1 MEQAPVIVEK
11 VINAPVARV
20 WQALTDK
27 AQMKQWYFDVSDFQ
41 PVVGFTFEFSG
52 GSDTKTFRHLCR
64 VTEVVPERRL
74 AYTWRYDGYPGDS
87 LVTIE
92 LTDEGAATRVKLT
105 HTGLETF
112 PQETG
117 DFARENFR
125 MGWTEI
131 VGFLLPKFVE

>member
-1 MEQAPVIVEK
+1 MEQQPVIVEK
-11 VINAPVARV
+11 VVNAPVARV

-27 AQMKQWYFDVSDFQ
+27 TQMVQWYFAVSDFK
-41 PVVGFTFEFSG
+41 PEVGFSFEFSG
-52 GSDTKTFRHLCR
+52 GKAGEFRHLCR
-64 VTEVVPERRL
+64 VTEVVPERKL

-92 LTDEGAATRVKLT
+92 LTDEGGATRVKLT

-117 DFARENFR
+117 DFARGNFQ
-125 MGWTEI
+125 MGWTQI
-131 VGFLLPKFVE
+131 IGTHLPKFVE